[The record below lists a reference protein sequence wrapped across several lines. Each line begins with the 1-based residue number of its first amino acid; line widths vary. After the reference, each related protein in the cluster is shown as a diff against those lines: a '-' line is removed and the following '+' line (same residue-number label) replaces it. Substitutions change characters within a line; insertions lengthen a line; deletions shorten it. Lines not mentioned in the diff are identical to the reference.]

1 MEYERKGVDMVRNP
15 ARNERNLQLK
25 SNLYI
30 GLFIG
35 SSVLNSFKVDTWNAW
50 NSKVIPDL

>member
-35 SSVLNSFKVDTWNAW
+35 SSVLNGFKVDTWNAW